1 MEADLPQAFFVRSL
15 NCAVHGDF
23 QGALEAHHR
32 YFDFSARHGGPNNNN
47 SKVVNGGIFSSS
59 KSNKDKIA
67 MRIQLHV
74 AQHAVLNK
82 ARIHFQ
88 VPLLH
93 FLHPSTS
100 CTWDVHVYHF

>member
-1 MEADLPQAFFVRSL
+1 
-15 NCAVHGDF
+15 VHGDF

-32 YFDFSARHGGPNNNN
+32 YFDFSARHGGPNNN
-47 SKVVNGGIFSSS
+47 SKMNNGGIFSSS

-88 VPLLH
+88 VPTSTFFSTILL
-93 FLHPSTS
+93 LLVT
-100 CTWDVHVYHF
+100 